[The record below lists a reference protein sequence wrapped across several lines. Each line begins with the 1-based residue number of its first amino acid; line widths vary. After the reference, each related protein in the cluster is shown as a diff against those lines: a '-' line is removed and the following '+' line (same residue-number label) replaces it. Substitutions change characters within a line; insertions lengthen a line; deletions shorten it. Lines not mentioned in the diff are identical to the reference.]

1 VRQKKGLIL
10 RLKILYG
17 LAHRLEKVA
26 SINGVDFINDS
37 KATNTDAAAKA
48 METFDQPQ
56 IVIMGG
62 RDKDS
67 DFQKLRSVVGK
78 QVKHLIL
85 TGESAQ
91 KIYGIL
97 SDIVNTEFAVSMKD
111 AVLKAFDASVPGDV
125 VLLAPGCASFD
136 MYANYKERGEDF
148 RRAVQLIEFRRSP

>member
-1 VRQKKGLIL
+1 
-10 RLKILYG
+10 
-17 LAHRLEKVA
+17 
-26 SINGVDFINDS
+26 
-37 KATNTDAAAKA
+37 
-48 METFDQPQ
+48 
-56 IVIMGG
+56 MGG

-97 SDIVNTEFAVSMKD
+97 SDIVNTEFAVSMED
-111 AVLKAFDASVPGDV
+111 AVLKAFDASAPGDV

-148 RRAVQLIEFRRSP
+148 RRAVQLIDFRRSP